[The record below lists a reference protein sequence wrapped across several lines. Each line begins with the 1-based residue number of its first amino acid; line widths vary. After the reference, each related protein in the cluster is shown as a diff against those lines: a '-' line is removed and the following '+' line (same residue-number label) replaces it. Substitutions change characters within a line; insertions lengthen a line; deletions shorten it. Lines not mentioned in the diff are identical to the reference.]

1 MFLSNLGRF
10 FGRAPP
16 PMPAAPPPEERGAAK
31 AAPVAPQRPAARKRN
46 PTALPADPWSDR
58 RIAVSNRLWGTGFIL
73 PGGEPEIIRL
83 SKPTGATGDNR
94 LLLVGVGSGG
104 AALVIEQNTQTW
116 LTALESDPHL
126 LAAARALV
134 TAAKLGKRVV
144 VDAWDPV
151 QPQFKPAGHKNCL
164 ALEPMRQAGC
174 GTILPALAG
183 AISPGGNLIVTDI
196 ASMEPIPPGDPLIA
210 RWAALEH
217 RKINAIPT
225 PQAVAAV
232 LQAHRMDL
240 RIAEDISQRHIDQ
253 VMLGWRELVAAMAE
267 NKPPPDEASRV
278 VAEAELW
285 LLRRKLIETGRLRMM
300 RWHAIKPG

>member
-1 MFLSNLGRF
+1 MFLLNLGRI

-16 PMPAAPPPEERGAAK
+16 PAPAEPSPAERTAVKPAPAAPKRRASRHRRH
-31 AAPVAPQRPAARKRN
+31 AAP
-46 PTALPADPWSDR
+46 PTEPWSDG
-58 RIAVSNRLWGTGFIL
+58 RIAVSNRLWGTGFTL

-83 SKPTGATGDNR
+83 TKPTGATGDNR
-94 LLLVGVGSGG
+94 LLLLGVGSGA
-104 AALVIEQNTQTW
+104 AALAIQRNTQTW

-134 TAAKLGKRVV
+134 TAARLGKRVV

-151 QPQFKPAGHKNCL
+151 QPKFTPAGHKNCL
-164 ALEPMRQAGC
+164 AIEPMRQAGC
-174 GTILPALAG
+174 GTILPALIG
-183 AISPGGNLIVTDI
+183 AIGPGGNLIVTDI
-196 ASMEPIPPGDPLIA
+196 ASMEPMPPGDPLIT

-217 RKINAIPT
+217 RKINTIPT

-267 NKPPPDEASRV
+267 NKPPPDEAAYV
-278 VAEAELW
+278 VSEAELW

-300 RWHAIKPG
+300 RWHAIKPA